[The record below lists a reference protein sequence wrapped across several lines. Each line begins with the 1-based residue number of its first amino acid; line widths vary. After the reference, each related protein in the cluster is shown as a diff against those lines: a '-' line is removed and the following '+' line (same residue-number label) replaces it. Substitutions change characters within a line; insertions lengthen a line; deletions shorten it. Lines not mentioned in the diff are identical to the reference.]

1 MREPDE
7 ARQLILDVVPEPSYA
22 PERFIVSDGNRLAY
36 EHVLAFPDWPVPICV
51 ICGPAK
57 SGKTH
62 LAEIWLK
69 HGRGVRAGPGDV
81 EGLAGTADLAPVLLD
96 DVDRAGYGETGLFN
110 LLNRSI
116 RDGIPV
122 LMTARRDISNWPF
135 ATDDVKSRARLGAF
149 FSVAAADDL
158 QLSQMFA
165 KLFSDRQVV
174 VDPSVIAYLV
184 PRMHRSP
191 SEVYELA
198 ALMDRMALQQGR
210 AITRKVAADALAM
223 RAHVHEIGGSEQHDG
238 PYVRPGETGR
248 NS

>member
-1 MREPDE
+1 MHEPDE

-22 PERFIVSDGNRLAY
+22 PERFIVSEGNRLAH

-69 HGRGVRAGPGDV
+69 RSGGVRVRPAEL
-81 EGLAGTADLAPVLLD
+81 EGLAAAAELAPVLLD
-96 DVDRAGYGETGLFN
+96 DVDRVGYGETGLFN

-116 RDGIPV
+116 RDGVFV

-149 FSVAAADDL
+149 FSVTAADDL

-223 RAHVHEIGGSEQHDG
+223 RAHVHEIGDSARHDG
-238 PYVRPGETGR
+238 PESRTGETGK